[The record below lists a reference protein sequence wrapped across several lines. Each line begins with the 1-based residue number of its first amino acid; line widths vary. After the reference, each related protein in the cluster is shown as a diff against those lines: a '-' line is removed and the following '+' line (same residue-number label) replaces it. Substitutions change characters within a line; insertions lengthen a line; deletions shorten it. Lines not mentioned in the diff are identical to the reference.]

1 LTANARAANSDLPLK
16 YRFYPGLLEI
26 FDGRKSL
33 AISALRSARTKKR
46 KKYAKRACTGETI
59 GYNLNM
65 TTTINGVKYKVR
77 YAYMRPDG
85 TKWLVLNVL
94 GGFEGEFG
102 DEVKA

>member
-1 LTANARAANSDLPLK
+1 
-16 YRFYPGLLEI
+16 
-26 FDGRKSL
+26 
-33 AISALRSARTKKR
+33 
-46 KKYAKRACTGETI
+46 
-59 GYNLNM
+59 M

>member
-1 LTANARAANSDLPLK
+1 METLLATLALIACHAELRKEKEKKTDK
-16 YRFYPGLLEI
+16 KGLHGWDNLLLS
-26 FDGRKSL
+26 GM
-33 AISALRSARTKKR
+33 TK
-46 KKYAKRACTGETI
+46 I
-59 GYNLNM
+59 
-65 TTTINGVKYKVR
+65 IDGVKYKVR